1 VLFYLYQ
8 VIRNLI
14 SNALKFTPRGGKVT
28 VSIRFSNRLGPGRS
42 TTAARSALTSIA
54 VNDDD
59 LNVVG
64 GGAAS
69 SATPEPTNP
78 LTSPLRVSGLT
89 AFFTKSGKN
98 SVGIDPISMP
108 NSGNPSPFFDA
119 GGSSGK
125 RNKKKAAGAAANRRA
140 RNASSS
146 NVSQQGQMLLGM
158 NSRAGGGGG
167 GGRVSVI
174 SGVDQS
180 LAPKY
185 IIIEVIDTGAGIE
198 KVGAVLRL

>member
-1 VLFYLYQ
+1 M
-8 VIRNLI
+8 
-14 SNALKFTPRGGKVT
+14 T
-28 VSIRFSNRLGPGRS
+28 VSIRFSSRLGPGRC

-64 GGAAS
+64 GGGGGGAGSAS
-69 SATPEPTNP
+69 SPESGNP
-78 LTSPLRVSGLT
+78 LASPLRVSGLA
-89 AFFTKSGKN
+89 AFFTRSGKN
-98 SVGIDPISMP
+98 SVGVDPISMP

-125 RNKKKAAGAAANRRA
+125 RNRNKNKTPLANRRA
-140 RNASSS
+140 QNVSSS

-158 NSRAGGGGG
+158 NGRAG

-174 SGVDQS
+174 SGVDQN

-198 KVGAVLRL
+198 KVSWWVGGCSTSINEKEKKRED